1 MYIDIDIDI
10 DIDMIISSYLNKW
23 ICLLNLILRLTLI
36 NIRTDSAYLILTV
49 DK

>member
-1 MYIDIDIDI
+1 MYDVLNVINMY
-10 DIDMIISSYLNKW
+10 MIISSYPNKW